1 MAVSEENLLS
11 LGHLNGPNVNTFSI
25 YRNLRGNIQK
35 RSTQMPFAPQFD
47 FSPQRHQIIQTIRLQ
62 QRWQELKDRE
72 RAARN
77 HNQKLMQQFDRAQ
90 ETLREMMAATAAM
103 KTIRMEYELFL
114 VESSPYRQT
123 QFKEKTQDHYSKNF
137 HFQHLIAT
145 PSQPQSWARQ
155 NPPCWAPNQADRRQS
170 SVGSSPEDAETSG
183 SSKRKSF
190 NLSQELDFKPVR
202 LPSERVENGESSTS
216 TECRQVKSDKRRRK
230 TNTTTERARSSS
242 QKSSMTSSAA
252 EAQKS
257 EIEASSHE
265 GSTSSRMRK
274 NIRGLVAE
282 LPMMTTKNETQ
293 DRERQNSRSL
303 SDSQSEHAASQSPL
317 KQSESSSGGNT
328 PSRSEESSGGSDTAV
343 EGKDNKEGM
352 GTEEADDKSD
362 GKEESD
368 EEKNEDDETSSNDEI
383 ENESGEDQG
392 CHDISVKLNKENKE
406 QDLVLL
412 QDEEEDD
419 ESEHKSDEE
428 ERDSDDI
435 IISPQQN
442 KPRVHFILQECS
454 DDDDGKEGSRTGTSD
469 EDSSEVGDD
478 HIETLLAPQAQT
490 ARKEEKDMKAAE
502 EPKGT
507 SGKVICNFQ
516 IFRETHTDQQSDSDE
531 FDHFYD

>member
-352 GTEEADDKSD
+352 GTEE
-362 GKEESD
+362 
-368 EEKNEDDETSSNDEI
+368 
-383 ENESGEDQG
+383 
-392 CHDISVKLNKENKE
+392 
-406 QDLVLL
+406 
-412 QDEEEDD
+412 DEEEDD